1 MVIKKTIMQGED
13 DMNVSKELLEKA
25 KAAKSAEELLAMA
38 KAENIE
44 LTEEQAAKAFAEL
57 NKMGELSDE
66 ELDNVA
72 GGGGGRPPKFSRNDR
87 VSHKGS
93 DGKAVYGTVVLIIP
107 VESDYWYLVVD
118 DGDIMGRPYYESE
131 LTPVGGGG
139 INPEICKSIM

>member
-1 MVIKKTIMQGED
+1 
-13 DMNVSKELLEKA
+13 MNISKELLEKA
-25 KAAKSAEELLAMA
+25 KMAKTAKELLEMA

-57 NKMGELSDE
+57 NKIGELSDE

-118 DGDIMGRPYYESE
+118 DGDIMRTTVP
-131 LTPVGGGG
+131 
-139 INPEICKSIM
+139 

>member
-1 MVIKKTIMQGED
+1 
-13 DMNVSKELLEKA
+13 MNISKELLEKA
-25 KAAKSAEELLAMA
+25 KTAKSAEELLEMA

-57 NKMGELSDE
+57 NKTGELSDE

-72 GGGGGRPPKFSRNDR
+72 GGGCQGRPPKFHRNDR

-131 LTPVGGGG
+131 LIVVGGGG
-139 INPEICKSIM
+139 TDPEICKSIM

>member
-1 MVIKKTIMQGED
+1 
-13 DMNVSKELLEKA
+13 MNISKELLEKA
-25 KAAKSAEELLAMA
+25 KTAKSAEELLAMA

-57 NKMGELSDE
+57 NKIGELSDE

-87 VSHKGS
+87 VSHKES

-139 INPEICKSIM
+139 FNPEICKSIM